1 MDTNPPFATSADYAG
16 LKDELQKI
24 AAIVEKYPDQLKQR
38 AFDLLINAYLGR
50 SNVSETSAVATPE
63 TLAEASVPSGETPVT
78 ENEGAAAIETVSTSE
93 TFDEPTPF
101 DPYASRSNT
110 TSPLGVADETAA
122 ILLRKR
128 IRLRTMSPVRWQTQ
142 SPV

>member
-1 MDTNPPFATSADYAG
+1 METNPPFATSSDYAG

-50 SNVSETSAVATPE
+50 NNA
-63 TLAEASVPSGETPVT
+63 GETPAAAAPEALAESGVSSGEIPSA
-78 ENEGAAAIETVSTSE
+78 ENESSAIETVAAGE
-93 TFDEPTPF
+93 TFEEPAPF

-110 TSPLGVADETAA
+110 TSPLGIADETAA
-122 ILLRKR
+122 NLLRKR
-128 IRLRTMSPVRWQTQ
+128 IRLRSMSPVRWQTQ